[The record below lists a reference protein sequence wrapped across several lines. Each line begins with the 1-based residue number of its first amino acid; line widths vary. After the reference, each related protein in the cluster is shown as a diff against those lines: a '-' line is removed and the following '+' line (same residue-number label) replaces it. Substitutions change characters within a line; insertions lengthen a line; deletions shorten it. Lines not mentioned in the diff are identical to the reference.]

1 MKQIFVISAF
11 FLVLILACVGCLYI
25 FDVMTFEASKS
36 LALKSATAIALLG
49 VSAAL
54 IKLLVSGRKEPQD

>member
-11 FLVLILACVGCLYI
+11 FLVLILASVGCLYI
-25 FDVMTFEASKS
+25 FEVMTFEASKS
-36 LALKSATAIALLG
+36 LALKSAAAVVLLG

>member
-11 FLVLILACVGCLYI
+11 FLVLILASVGCLYI
-25 FDVMTFEASKS
+25 FAVMTFEASKS
-36 LALKSATAIALLG
+36 IALKSAAAIVLLG